1 MGSRLK
7 SLESEM
13 QQVEGE
19 YQSAWC
25 PSIFGLRTLPNCMP
39 PRMTGDSCRPR
50 ASNRTLVGKL
60 PPSRLA
66 KRTEAATEFQVGDQ
80 RQGSEAEVDRTPE
93 GTTAGARSAEREK
106 LA

>member
-19 YQSAWC
+19 YQNAVVSRA
-25 PSIFGLRTLPNCMP
+25 PFGLRTLPNCMP

-66 KRTEAATEFQVGDQ
+66 KRTEAATEFQVGATS
-80 RQGSEAEVDRTPE
+80 GSNL
-93 GTTAGARSAEREK
+93 K
-106 LA
+106 LK

>member
-1 MGSRLK
+1 MESRLK
-7 SLESEM
+7 SLESEV

-19 YQSAWC
+19 YQNPCC
-25 PSIFGLRTLPNCMP
+25 PECPCGPRTLPNCMP

-66 KRTEAATEFQVGDQ
+66 KRTEAATEFQVDTSG
-80 RQGSEAEVDRTPE
+80 RNL
-93 GTTAGARSAEREK
+93 K
-106 LA
+106 LK